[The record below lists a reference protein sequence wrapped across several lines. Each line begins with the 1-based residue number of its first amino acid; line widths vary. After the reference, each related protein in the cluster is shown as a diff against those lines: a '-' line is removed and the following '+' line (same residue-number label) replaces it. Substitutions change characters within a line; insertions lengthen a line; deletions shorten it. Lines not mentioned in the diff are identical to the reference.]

1 MMKINIP
8 EQTPMSMSGSSVLSS
23 IQNNSMSTIDLMIR
37 ESLQNSLD
45 AGIDNIGIY
54 RSVDVNYTIGKFTK
68 TNLTNE
74 LEGISVDL
82 KNKIKETE
90 CSFISIEDKNTV
102 GLNGKIKYSDAKEKY
117 GNFRKL
123 VYEIAKPQTKEDAGG
138 SWGYGKTV
146 YFRVGIG
153 LVVFYTR
160 FKENGEY
167 VERLACTYIEDETKY
182 NSLLHNIKRNNR
194 GIAWF
199 GDEQNGSPYPIENHD
214 YISNFLKIFDLKCYA
229 GRETGTKIII
239 PFINKK
245 ELLNDINYKKEYWN
259 NNCFWKDN
267 FEETLENAI
276 LQWYAPRINN
286 KNYKEVF
293 DKPFLKVYINNQKI
307 KFNDDEN
314 YFFKV
319 ISELYNLALLN
330 NYNISYNPDIN
341 HILDY
346 DVKTV
351 KYSKLKGQNSGSIA
365 FCKIPIKS
373 FELSPYTYIG
383 IENNTSNGNRP
394 IIGFCRKPGMIVDYQ
409 ISNKW
414 ADKIPNTPEDEIL
427 IGIFVLNSNAI
438 FKDCFKLELYIRKS
452 EMADHN
458 AWDDVYIEEKNYG
471 KVVATI
477 CKNTKKIIQDSLKE
491 NELNKPRRIIGI
503 SQKLGKLFLPTT
515 GYGGTPQTGIK
526 PKPKEKS
533 TITRSR
539 NGSTLKTGNVIN
551 INNTLS
557 SIDFELNL
565 LNHNASIDIS
575 ILGIGNLNTWNN
587 LMNKDNTVQKKAF
600 PINIK
605 QIQISTISINKGSN
619 ELRIPIDIKDNYL
632 YDELEITLKGDEINN
647 SSIVFKNHEN
657 NKILIEGKI
666 TLETYDKG
674 FAYSIKLTKGGE

>member
-90 CSFISIEDKNTV
+90 CSIEDKNTV

-515 GYGGTPQTGIK
+515 GYGSTPQTGIK

>member
-330 NYNISYNPDIN
+330 NYNILYNPDIN

-515 GYGGTPQTGIK
+515 GYGSTPQTGIK

>member
-167 VERLACTYIEDETKY
+167 IERLACTYIEDETKY
-182 NSLLHNIKRNNR
+182 NSLLHNIKRNDR

-214 YISNFLKIFDLKCYA
+214 YISNFLKIFDLRCYA

-267 FEETLENAI
+267 FEETLENSI

-286 KNYKEVF
+286 KNYKEMF

-341 HILDY
+341 NILDY

-438 FKDCFKLELYIRKS
+438 FKDYFKLELYIRKS

-503 SQKLGKLFLPTT
+503 SQKLGKLFLPTI
-515 GYGGTPQTGIK
+515 GYGSTPQTGIK
-526 PKPKEKS
+526 PKPKERS

-587 LMNKDNTVQKKAF
+587 LMNKDNTIQKKAF

-619 ELRIPIDIKDNYL
+619 ELRIPVDIKDNYL

-666 TLETYDKG
+666 TLETQDKG
-674 FAYSIKLTKGGE
+674 FVYSIKLTKGGE

>member
-267 FEETLENAI
+267 FEETLENSI

-351 KYSKLKGQNSGSIA
+351 KYSKLKGKNSGSIA

-438 FKDCFKLELYIRKS
+438 FKDYFKLELYIRKS

-491 NELNKPRRIIGI
+491 NELNKPRKIIGI

-515 GYGGTPQTGIK
+515 GYGSTPQTGIK

-605 QIQISTISINKGSN
+605 QIQISTISINKESN

-666 TLETYDKG
+666 TLETHDKG

>member
-199 GDEQNGSPYPIENHD
+199 GDEQNGSPYPIENHY

-515 GYGGTPQTGIK
+515 GYGSTPQTGIK

>member
-167 VERLACTYIEDETKY
+167 IERLACTYIEDETKY
-182 NSLLHNIKRNNR
+182 NSLLHNIKRNDR

-214 YISNFLKIFDLKCYA
+214 YISNFLKIFDLRCYA

-267 FEETLENAI
+267 FEETLENSI

-286 KNYKEVF
+286 KNYKEMF

-438 FKDCFKLELYIRKS
+438 FKDYFKLELYIRKS

-503 SQKLGKLFLPTT
+503 SQKLGKLFLPTI
-515 GYGGTPQTGIK
+515 GYGSTPQTGIK
-526 PKPKEKS
+526 PKPKERS

-587 LMNKDNTVQKKAF
+587 LMNKDNTIQKKAF

-619 ELRIPIDIKDNYL
+619 ELRIPVDIKDNYL

-647 SSIVFKNHEN
+647 SSIVFKNHGN

>member
-194 GIAWF
+194 GIAWL

-515 GYGGTPQTGIK
+515 GYGSTPQTGIK

>member
-515 GYGGTPQTGIK
+515 GYGSTPQTGIK

-551 INNTLS
+551 INNALS

>member
-102 GLNGKIKYSDAKEKY
+102 GLNGKIKYSYAKEKY

-515 GYGGTPQTGIK
+515 GYGSTPQTGIK

>member
-286 KNYKEVF
+286 KNYKEMF

-515 GYGGTPQTGIK
+515 GYGSTPQTGIK

>member
-452 EMADHN
+452 EIADHN

-515 GYGGTPQTGIK
+515 GYGSTPQTGIK

>member
-515 GYGGTPQTGIK
+515 GYGSTPQIGIK

>member
-167 VERLACTYIEDETKY
+167 IERLACTYIEDETKY
-182 NSLLHNIKRNNR
+182 NSLLHNIKRNDR

-214 YISNFLKIFDLKCYA
+214 YISNFLKIFDLRCYA

-267 FEETLENAI
+267 FEETLENSI

-286 KNYKEVF
+286 KNYKEMF

-438 FKDCFKLELYIRKS
+438 FKDYFKLELYIRKS

-503 SQKLGKLFLPTT
+503 SQKLGKLFLPTI
-515 GYGGTPQTGIK
+515 GYGSTPQTGIK
-526 PKPKEKS
+526 PKPKERS

-587 LMNKDNTVQKKAF
+587 LMNKDNTIQKKAF

-619 ELRIPIDIKDNYL
+619 ELRIPVDIKDNYL

-666 TLETYDKG
+666 TLETQDKG
-674 FAYSIKLTKGGE
+674 FVYSIKLTKGGE

>member
-515 GYGGTPQTGIK
+515 GYGSTPQTGIK

-587 LMNKDNTVQKKAF
+587 SMNKDNTVQKKAF

>member
-167 VERLACTYIEDETKY
+167 IERLACTYIEDETKY

-515 GYGGTPQTGIK
+515 GYGSTPQTGIK

>member
-167 VERLACTYIEDETKY
+167 IERLACTYIEDETKY
-182 NSLLHNIKRNNR
+182 NSLLHNIKRNDR

-214 YISNFLKIFDLKCYA
+214 YISNFLKIFDLRCYA

-267 FEETLENAI
+267 FEETLENSI

-286 KNYKEVF
+286 KNYKEMF

-438 FKDCFKLELYIRKS
+438 FKDYFKLELYIRKS

-503 SQKLGKLFLPTT
+503 SQKLGKLFLPTI
-515 GYGGTPQTGIK
+515 GYGSTPQTGIK
-526 PKPKEKS
+526 PKPKERS

-575 ILGIGNLNTWNN
+575 ILGIGNLNTWHN
-587 LMNKDNTVQKKAF
+587 LMNKDNTIQKKAF

-619 ELRIPIDIKDNYL
+619 ELRIPVDIKDNYL

-666 TLETYDKG
+666 TLETQDKG
-674 FAYSIKLTKGGE
+674 FVYSIKLTKGGE

>member
-515 GYGGTPQTGIK
+515 GYGSTPQTGIK

-657 NKILIEGKI
+657 KKILIEGKI

>member
-267 FEETLENAI
+267 FEETLENSI

-438 FKDCFKLELYIRKS
+438 FKDYFKLELYIRKS

-477 CKNTKKIIQDSLKE
+477 CKNTKKIIQVSLKE

-503 SQKLGKLFLPTT
+503 SQKLGELFLPTT
-515 GYGGTPQTGIK
+515 GYGSTPQTGIK

-666 TLETYDKG
+666 TLETHDKG

>member
-167 VERLACTYIEDETKY
+167 IERLACTYIEDETKY
-182 NSLLHNIKRNNR
+182 NSLLHNIKRNDR

-214 YISNFLKIFDLKCYA
+214 YISNFLKIFDLRCYA

-267 FEETLENAI
+267 FEETLENSI

-286 KNYKEVF
+286 KNYKEMF

-346 DVKTV
+346 GVKTV

-438 FKDCFKLELYIRKS
+438 FKDYFKLELYIRKS

-503 SQKLGKLFLPTT
+503 SQKLGKLFLPTI
-515 GYGGTPQTGIK
+515 GYGSTPQTGIK
-526 PKPKEKS
+526 PKPKERS

-587 LMNKDNTVQKKAF
+587 LMNKDNTIQKKAF

-605 QIQISTISINKGSN
+605 QIQISTISINKGAN
-619 ELRIPIDIKDNYL
+619 ELRIPVDIKDNYL

-666 TLETYDKG
+666 TLETQDKG
-674 FAYSIKLTKGGE
+674 FVYSIKLTKGGE

>member
-167 VERLACTYIEDETKY
+167 IERLACTYIEDETKY
-182 NSLLHNIKRNNR
+182 NSLLHNIKRNDR

-214 YISNFLKIFDLKCYA
+214 YISNFLKIFDLRCYA

-267 FEETLENAI
+267 FEETLENSI

-286 KNYKEVF
+286 KNYKEMF

-438 FKDCFKLELYIRKS
+438 FKDYFKLELYIRKS

-503 SQKLGKLFLPTT
+503 SQKLGKLFLPTI
-515 GYGGTPQTGIK
+515 GYGSTPQTGIK
-526 PKPKEKS
+526 PKPKERS

-587 LMNKDNTVQKKAF
+587 LMNKDNTIQKKAF

-619 ELRIPIDIKDNYL
+619 ELRIPVDIKDNYL

-647 SSIVFKNHEN
+647 SSIVFKNHGN

-666 TLETYDKG
+666 TLETQDKG
-674 FAYSIKLTKGGE
+674 FVYSRKLTKGGE

>member
-138 SWGYGKTV
+138 SWGYDKTV

-515 GYGGTPQTGIK
+515 GYGSTPQTGIK

>member
-515 GYGGTPQTGIK
+515 GYGSTPQTGIK

-587 LMNKDNTVQKKAF
+587 LMKKDNTVQKKAF

>member
-123 VYEIAKPQTKEDAGG
+123 VYEIAKPQTKEDSGG

-515 GYGGTPQTGIK
+515 GYGSTPQTGIK

>member
-351 KYSKLKGQNSGSIA
+351 KYLKLKGQNSGSIA

-515 GYGGTPQTGIK
+515 GYGSTPQTGIK

>member
-167 VERLACTYIEDETKY
+167 IERLACTYIEDETKY
-182 NSLLHNIKRNNR
+182 NSLLHNIKRNDR

-214 YISNFLKIFDLKCYA
+214 YISNFLKIFDLRCYA

-267 FEETLENAI
+267 FEETLENSI

-286 KNYKEVF
+286 KNYKEMF

-409 ISNKW
+409 ISNKR

-438 FKDCFKLELYIRKS
+438 FKDYFKLELYIRKS

-503 SQKLGKLFLPTT
+503 SQKLGKLFLPTI
-515 GYGGTPQTGIK
+515 GYGSTPQTGIK
-526 PKPKEKS
+526 PKPKERS

-587 LMNKDNTVQKKAF
+587 LMNKDNTIQKKAF

-619 ELRIPIDIKDNYL
+619 ELRIPVDIKDNYL

-666 TLETYDKG
+666 TLETQDKG
-674 FAYSIKLTKGGE
+674 FVYSIKLTKGGE

>member
-515 GYGGTPQTGIK
+515 GYGSTPQTGIK

-539 NGSTLKTGNVIN
+539 NGSTLKIGNVIN

>member
-515 GYGGTPQTGIK
+515 GYGSTPQTGIK

-619 ELRIPIDIKDNYL
+619 EVRIPIDIKDNYL

>member
-330 NYNISYNPDIN
+330 YNISYNPDIN

-515 GYGGTPQTGIK
+515 GYGSTPQTGIK

>member
-167 VERLACTYIEDETKY
+167 IERLACTYIEDETKY
-182 NSLLHNIKRNNR
+182 NSLLHNIKRNDR

-214 YISNFLKIFDLKCYA
+214 YISNFLKIFDLRCYA

-245 ELLNDINYKKEYWN
+245 ELLNDINYKKEYCN

-267 FEETLENAI
+267 FEETLENSI

-286 KNYKEVF
+286 KNYKEMF

-438 FKDCFKLELYIRKS
+438 FKDYFKLELYIRKS

-503 SQKLGKLFLPTT
+503 SQKLGKLFLPTI
-515 GYGGTPQTGIK
+515 GYGSTPQTGIK
-526 PKPKEKS
+526 PKPKERS

-587 LMNKDNTVQKKAF
+587 LMNKDNTIQKKAF

-619 ELRIPIDIKDNYL
+619 ELRIPVDIKDNYL

-647 SSIVFKNHEN
+647 SSIVFKNHGN

-666 TLETYDKG
+666 TLETQDKG
-674 FAYSIKLTKGGE
+674 FVYSIKLTKGGE

>member
-167 VERLACTYIEDETKY
+167 IERLACTYIEDETKY
-182 NSLLHNIKRNNR
+182 NSLLHNIKRNDR

-214 YISNFLKIFDLKCYA
+214 YISNFLKIFDLRCYA

-267 FEETLENAI
+267 FEETLENSI

-286 KNYKEVF
+286 KNYKEMF

-438 FKDCFKLELYIRKS
+438 FKDYFKLELYIRKS

-477 CKNTKKIIQDSLKE
+477 CKNTKKIIQVSLKE

-503 SQKLGKLFLPTT
+503 SQKLGKLFLPTI
-515 GYGGTPQTGIK
+515 GYGSTPQTGIK
-526 PKPKEKS
+526 PKPKERS

-587 LMNKDNTVQKKAF
+587 LMNKDNTIQKKAF

-619 ELRIPIDIKDNYL
+619 ELRIPVDIKDNYL

-666 TLETYDKG
+666 TLETQDKG
-674 FAYSIKLTKGGE
+674 FVYSIKLTKGGE

>member
-123 VYEIAKPQTKEDAGG
+123 VYEIVKPQTKEDAGG

-167 VERLACTYIEDETKY
+167 IERLACTYIEDETKY
-182 NSLLHNIKRNNR
+182 NSLLHNIKRNDR

-214 YISNFLKIFDLKCYA
+214 YISNFLKIFDLRCYA

-267 FEETLENAI
+267 FEETLENSI

-286 KNYKEVF
+286 KNYKEMF

-438 FKDCFKLELYIRKS
+438 FKDYFKLELYIRKS

-503 SQKLGKLFLPTT
+503 SQKLGKLFLPTI
-515 GYGGTPQTGIK
+515 GYGSTPQTGIK
-526 PKPKEKS
+526 PKPKERS

-587 LMNKDNTVQKKAF
+587 LMNKDNTIQKKAF

-619 ELRIPIDIKDNYL
+619 ELRIPVDIKDNYL

-666 TLETYDKG
+666 TLETQDKG
-674 FAYSIKLTKGGE
+674 FVYSIKLTKGGE

>member
-314 YFFKV
+314 FFFKV

-515 GYGGTPQTGIK
+515 GYGSTPQTGIK

>member
-123 VYEIAKPQTKEDAGG
+123 VYEIAKPQTKEDASG

-167 VERLACTYIEDETKY
+167 IERLACTYIEDETKY
-182 NSLLHNIKRNNR
+182 NSLLHNIKRNDR

-214 YISNFLKIFDLKCYA
+214 YISNFLKIFDLRCYA

-267 FEETLENAI
+267 FEETLENSI

-286 KNYKEVF
+286 KNYKEMF

-438 FKDCFKLELYIRKS
+438 FKDYFKLELYIRKS

-503 SQKLGKLFLPTT
+503 SQKLGKLFLPTI
-515 GYGGTPQTGIK
+515 GYGSTPQTGIK
-526 PKPKEKS
+526 PKPKERS

-587 LMNKDNTVQKKAF
+587 LMNKDNTIQKKAF

-619 ELRIPIDIKDNYL
+619 ELRIPVDIKDNYL

-666 TLETYDKG
+666 TLETQDKG
-674 FAYSIKLTKGGE
+674 FVYSIKLTKGGE

>member
-54 RSVDVNYTIGKFTK
+54 RSVDVNYAIGKFTK

-515 GYGGTPQTGIK
+515 GYGSTPQTGIK

>member
-503 SQKLGKLFLPTT
+503 SKKLGKLFLPTT
-515 GYGGTPQTGIK
+515 GYGSTPQTGIK

>member
-123 VYEIAKPQTKEDAGG
+123 VYEIAKPQTKEDDGG

-515 GYGGTPQTGIK
+515 GYGSTPQTGIK

>member
-438 FKDCFKLELYIRKS
+438 FKDYFKLELYIRKS

-503 SQKLGKLFLPTT
+503 SQKLGKLFLPTI
-515 GYGGTPQTGIK
+515 GYGSTPQTGIK

>member
-515 GYGGTPQTGIK
+515 GYGSTPQTGIK

-539 NGSTLKTGNVIN
+539 NGRTLKTGNVIN